1 MKLNEFINH
10 IKHNSVYIN
19 ISNKFNNLLYS
30 GTIGT
35 YKTSV
40 IKDKI
45 NNVNV
50 KFIYPYKDKDGFDII
65 TDDESINWF

>member
-1 MKLNEFINH
+1 MKLYEFINH
-10 IKHNSVYIN
+10 IKHNKVYIN
-19 ISNKFNNLLYS
+19 ISNKFNHSIYS

-45 NNVNV
+45 NESDV
-50 KFIYPYKDKDGFDII
+50 KFIYPYKDKDGFDIT
-65 TDDESINWF
+65 TDNEDIR